1 MKKTVIR
8 VFALVM
14 VLALAMLPMMG
25 CAGAKKELVIFS
37 WADYI
42 DPELL
47 AEFTEKTGIEIN
59 YNYFSSEEEMLSKL
73 EAVDGGEYDLV
84 LASDYIINITRQEGL
99 IKEINKEKVPN
110 YKYLNEK
117 YLKQYFDPDGLY
129 TVPYVAGTPLIV
141 YDPAKVTCEI
151 TGFNSLWDPS
161 LKDQLVVMDH
171 MRNVIGFT
179 MKSMGYSL
187 NETDPAVIAEA
198 GEKLLQLK
206 PNIRAL
212 DGDTPHEKLISGEC
226 TIGYVFTSQVSA
238 VITERPD
245 FKVVYPVEGMGFG
258 IDAFFMPIN
267 APHEAEALEFLN
279 YMCDPEISAR
289 ASVFTQYI
297 NCNTGAT
304 EYLPEEF
311 LSNEAVNIPSEI
323 LGEIE
328 FMQDIS
334 AEATEQM
341 NEIWNTFKQS

>member
-1 MKKTVIR
+1 MKKTILR
-8 VFALVM
+8 ALAMVM
-14 VLALAMLPMMG
+14 VLALVLMSTG

-73 EAVDGGEYDLV
+73 EAVNGGEYDLV
-84 LASDYIINITRQEGL
+84 LASDYIINITRQENL
-99 IKEINKEKVPN
+99 IKEIDKSKVPN
-110 YKYLNEK
+110 YKNLNEK

-141 YDPAKVTCEI
+141 YDPSKVTCEI

-198 GEKLLQLK
+198 GEKLLTLK

-238 VITERPD
+238 VLAERPD

-279 YMCDPEISAR
+279 FMCDPEISAR

-297 NCNTGAT
+297 NCNTAAT
-304 EYLPEEF
+304 EYLPADF

-323 LGEIE
+323 LGDIE

-334 AEATEQM
+334 SEATEQM